1 MHESVE
7 NVSMHAPQ
15 PERSIFMFLVETEEF
30 LENRSQPSEQFEA
43 GDGITGRWRRC
54 WGSLRRRSPFP
65 DDFEQFR
72 TVVRDLAVLPQKL
85 VDTLATLCGLGLKL
99 VENIRLLM
107 SNNWSSQSFL
117 AMGRA
122 FRVDVQPTSDTATH
136 RRVVA
141 GRERLDRS
149 RGRHRGHHRPPGPC
163 AGKGGSTL
171 SVRRDRRDIAIS
183 QDEEK
188 PLKSV
193 GMIRFV

>member
-43 GDGITGRWRRC
+43 GDGSPGGGGGAGGACGAARLFRTISSNSAMSFAILPCSLRSLLIRWRHSAAS
-54 WGSLRRRSPFP
+54 GSNS
-65 DDFEQFR
+65 
-72 TVVRDLAVLPQKL
+72 
-85 VDTLATLCGLGLKL
+85 

-122 FRVDVQPTSDTATH
+122 LRVDVHTNRIIPTDFKGFSSSWLIAMS
-136 RRVVA
+136 
-141 GRERLDRS
+141 LRS
-149 RGRHRGHHRPPGPC
+149 RR
-163 AGKGGSTL
+163 TL
-171 SVRRDRRDIAIS
+171 SVLPPFPAHG
-183 QDEEK
+183 
-188 PLKSV
+188 PGGL
-193 GMIRFV
+193 

>member
-1 MHESVE
+1 
-7 NVSMHAPQ
+7 
-15 PERSIFMFLVETEEF
+15 MFLVETEEF
-30 LENRSQPSEQFEA
+30 LENRSQPSEQLEA

-122 FRVDVQPTSDTATH
+122 LRVDVQPTSDTATQRH
-136 RRVVA
+136 TGASWRVVRGSICRGGDTEA
-141 GRERLDRS
+141 ITGRPARVL
-149 RGRHRGHHRPPGPC
+149 
-163 AGKGGSTL
+163 GKE
-171 SVRRDRRDIAIS
+171 VAR
-183 QDEEK
+183 
-188 PLKSV
+188 
-193 GMIRFV
+193 